1 MSNRKSQ
8 HSKKVVGAALVA
20 LSGFVPQAYVNTA
33 EAATATI
40 SVTGSFITG
49 IKLTAGTSA
58 KFGSNA
64 ASDINGKLV
73 LSTAGVVTP
82 SKGVHVGGGPQAGT
96 FAFTAVSTTP
106 NIDITVGG
114 LGALTLAASAGGL
127 GPVGT
132 AKLASVT
139 LDNIGAAPTTLAGAA
154 TAKKAGYNITI
165 KTAVLKM
172 GATVTWGAVI
182 PIGAFATPVDLTI
195 AY

>member
-1 MSNRKSQ
+1 MSRNTHVKSKAAA
-8 HSKKVVGAALVA
+8 SAALVA
-20 LSGFVPQAYVNTA
+20 LSGFVPQAFVNSA
-33 EAATATI
+33 HAATATI

-49 IKLTAGTSA
+49 IKLAPGVDA
-58 KFGSNA
+58 MFGSNA

-82 SKGVHVGGGPQAGT
+82 TKGVHVGGGPQAGT
-96 FAFTAVSTTP
+96 FQFTAVSTVP
-106 NIDITVGG
+106 NIDITVKG
-114 LGALTLAASAGGL
+114 LGALTLAASVGGL

-139 LDNIGAAPTTLAGAA
+139 FDNIGAAPTTLAGAA
-154 TAKKAGYNITI
+154 TATKVGYNITT
-165 KTAVLKM
+165 KVAVLKM

-182 PIGAFATPVDLTI
+182 PIGAFATPVEVYI